1 MHEFEFLFFFPSK
14 ILAPEAA
21 HNFNWKSVV
30 FYDFHIARASVCG
43 DSNFTDN
50 WNLMSNYRRSTLYAS
65 QYKRLSQC

>member
-21 HNFNWKSVV
+21 HNFNRKSVV